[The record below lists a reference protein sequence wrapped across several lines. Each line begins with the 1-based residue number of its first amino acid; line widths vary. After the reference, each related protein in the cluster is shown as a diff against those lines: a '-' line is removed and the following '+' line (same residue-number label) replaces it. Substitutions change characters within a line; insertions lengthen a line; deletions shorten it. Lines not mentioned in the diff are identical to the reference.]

1 MCLTEGGKGFFV
13 FLLLLRGLR
22 GTVRQWTSF
31 PRTVTVTNDEV
42 KTGLL
47 AAATTTEK
55 MRHYSLRTRYTRRY
69 APWLR
74 RLEPTGMLIG
84 DTWAHA
90 SLRADFNRGKDRSA
104 RDCCREY
111 MTVRK

>member
-13 FLLLLRGLR
+13 FLFLLRVLR

-42 KTGLL
+42 KTVLR

-55 MRHYSLRTRYTRRY
+55 MRHYSLRTRYARRY
-69 APWLR
+69 AWLR
-74 RLEPTGMLIG
+74 RLEPTGMLIS

-90 SLRADFNRGKDRSA
+90 SHRADFNRGKDRSA

-111 MTVRK
+111 MTARK